1 MGKFTGVLLASDFD
15 NTLLYTED
23 ALRSGTPVPPLPERN
38 REALEYFMAQGGR
51 FAIATGRALAAFIR
65 YADMVP
71 MNAPGVVC
79 NGAAIYDF
87 EKGEYLETAMLDA
100 SARERGQAVLDRF
113 PGVAVEAYH
122 IDNTIHTVHPNDICR
137 QHEHITQAALTEV
150 PSLLD
155 VPLPLGKLLFEAE
168 HEVLEDVLAY
178 ITGQGWAEDYELIF
192 SISHLLEMTTRGA
205 NKGGMVGRPAGNF
218 HGTCLLRGRRVQ
230 RSLNAPRR
238 RPGLRPGQRLRRRP
252 GIGGC
257 YCVSC
262 PRGGRRRCH
271 RGFRPEIFLM
281 RSPAKARAQQGGEET
296 LYDDCKPPSS
306 VRSSALQ
313 ETLKIEKPS
322 PCRVAASAFHSAQNR
337 PAAAVFPFRATVF
350 SIGLRLI

>member
-122 IDNTIHTVHPNDICR
+122 IDNIIHTVHPNDICR

-205 NKGGMVGRPAGNF
+205 NKGGMVRRLAARLGISMEHVYCAGDESNDLSMLRAAAQGFAPAN
-218 HGTCLLRGRRVQ
+218 
-230 RSLNAPRR
+230 
-238 RPGLRPGQRLRRRP
+238 
-252 GIGGC
+252 
-257 YCVSC
+257 
-262 PRGGRRRCH
+262 
-271 RGFRPEIFLM
+271 
-281 RSPAKARAQQGGEET
+281 
-296 LYDDCKPPSS
+296 
-306 VRSSALQ
+306 
-313 ETLKIEKPS
+313 
-322 PCRVAASAFHSAQNR
+322 ASAAVRESG
-337 PAAAVFPFRATVF
+337 AAIVCHAREGAVADVIEVLDRKY
-350 SIGLRLI
+350 S